1 MTKRPFKFEVGVG
14 FAHCNTFPQGGRVPR
29 VPQITEN
36 ELCQEHRKHKKTVLM
51 ITKKICLLLCFQSF
65 LWAKNFALTKVSF
78 IQRAFKYSKTYV
90 ENSRTFQGCPT
101 IFNFQGVFKDMMLFQ
116 GLFTARANHANILI
130 HAPI

>member
-1 MTKRPFKFEVGVG
+1 
-14 FAHCNTFPQGGRVPR
+14 
-29 VPQITEN
+29 
-36 ELCQEHRKHKKTVLM
+36 M

-65 LWAKNFALTKVSF
+65 LCAKNFALTKVSF

-116 GLFTARANHANILI
+116 GLFKARANHANILI
-130 HAPI
+130 HAPL

>member
-1 MTKRPFKFEVGVG
+1 MNCAR
-14 FAHCNTFPQGGRVPR
+14 NTE
-29 VPQITEN
+29 II
-36 ELCQEHRKHKKTVLM
+36 RKHFHDHQEN
-51 ITKKICLLLCFQSF
+51 LCFQSF
-65 LWAKNFALTKVSF
+65 LCAKNFALTKVSF

-116 GLFTARANHANILI
+116 GLFKARANHANILI